1 MLNLPSP
8 HSPSQR
14 SGRLRAALL
23 FLLLCLSVVPA
34 AAGER
39 GPDAASAPFPPLD
52 RMLGA
57 MLMCGFRGTEPAPDD
72 PFLAAVAAG
81 RVGNVILFD
90 RDMTT
95 GGERNIRSP
104 EQVRRLTA
112 ALRAAAPG
120 PIFIAVD
127 QEGGQV
133 RRLRPQKGFSD
144 LPSAQR
150 LGQGSAAATLET
162 ATLLGEELAGLGI
175 DVDLAPVAD
184 VDSNPLNPAIGRLG
198 RAFGSDAAAV
208 ARHALAFGKGLARSG
223 VIPVLKHFPGQG
235 CARADSHLGLPDI
248 TQCWDGA
255 TDLLPYAEIFRAG
268 WPGMVMPG
276 HLFHAGLDPDLPA
289 TLSRMVITG
298 LLRQGL
304 GWQGVVI
311 SDDLQ
316 MRAIADR
323 YGLRESIL
331 LAVRAGVD
339 ILLYGN
345 NLAWEEGLADKA
357 FAALRALVDEGSIPV
372 ERIRRSWER
381 ISALHARSHTAT
393 TSNPSARIP

>member
-1 MLNLPSP
+1 MAFVVLN
-8 HSPSQR
+8 
-14 SGRLRAALL
+14 
-23 FLLLCLSVVPA
+23 LCLSVGSGLAGAGASASTEPA
-34 AAGER
+34 A
-39 GPDAASAPFPPLD
+39 PPLD
-52 RMLGA
+52 RMIGA
-57 MLMCGFRGTEPAPDD
+57 MLMCGFRGTELAPDD
-72 PFLAAVAAG
+72 PFLAAVAGG

-112 ALRAAAPG
+112 TLRAAAPG
-120 PIFIAVD
+120 PLFIAVD

-150 LGQGSAAATLET
+150 LGQGSAAATREI

-198 RAFGSDAAAV
+198 RAFSSDAAAV
-208 ARHALAFGKGLARSG
+208 ARHALAFGQGLARSG

-235 CARADSHLGLPDI
+235 CAREDSHLGLTDI
-248 TQCWDGA
+248 SQCWDGA
-255 TDLLPYAEIFRAG
+255 TDLFPYAEILRAG
-268 WPGMVMPG
+268 WPGMIMPG

-289 TLSRMVITG
+289 TLSPMVITG

-316 MRAIADR
+316 MRAIAGR

-339 ILLYGN
+339 ILLFGN
-345 NLAWEEGLADKA
+345 NLEWEDGLADTA
-357 FAALRALVDEGSIPV
+357 FAALRALVEDGSIPV
-372 ERIRRSWER
+372 ARIRRSWER
-381 ISALHARSHTAT
+381 ISALHARSSAAS
-393 TSNPSARIP
+393 TSNSSARIP